1 MYGQQI
7 IPRSGDMY
15 ICHWYNKL
23 KQIVEQNW
31 SRPGGAK
38 STIAPGALD
47 PRYATDHPFQSMNGY
62 SFPQKVVRFGRF
74 RGTPTKCDP
83 QKKKINENARNKR
96 NVGKKEGC

>member
-23 KQIVEQNW
+23 KQSLSKTGVDQ
-31 SRPGGAK
+31 GGAK

-47 PRYATDHPFQSMNGY
+47 PRYATALSQPGANLRPNTSIII
-62 SFPQKVVRFGRF
+62 QKS
-74 RGTPTKCDP
+74 
-83 QKKKINENARNKR
+83 I
-96 NVGKKEGC
+96 